1 MKRYFTIWIVNAENN
16 KFSKKNSDA
25 EFKRTK
31 DSNRIRKIRK
41 VFEDRCEYFIQ
52 LKMMIRNIGKKI
64 FQIYFHNIYNGI
76 GEIAMQNLKGFKWN

>member
-41 VFEDRCEYFIQ
+41 VFKDRCEYFIRYRSIKSNHE
-52 LKMMIRNIGKKI
+52 LITK
-64 FQIYFHNIYNGI
+64 
-76 GEIAMQNLKGFKWN
+76 